1 MLARRSSSEPVE
13 MNMTPLID
21 VVFLLIIFFLV
32 SSHLARQETQLD
44 LELPDATTGEQE
56 RESSQRR
63 VTLNLTAEGRL
74 MLAGQETRV
83 ERLAERLQYEA
94 AQSQGP
100 LEVRL
105 RADQSVPYGEVEP
118 VLAAC
123 AKANVWNLRFAVIES
138 RD

>member
-1 MLARRSSSEPVE
+1 MLARRPTSEPVS

-32 SSHLARQETQLD
+32 SSHLARQETQVD
-44 LELPDATTGEQE
+44 LELPTAGTGQQD
-56 RESSQRR
+56 RDSSQRR
-63 VTLNLTAEGRL
+63 VTLNLLADGRL
-74 MLAGQETRV
+74 MLAGQATPIDRLV
-83 ERLAERLQYEA
+83 ERLKYETASAE
-94 AQSQGP
+94 GP

-105 RADQSVPYGEVEP
+105 RADQSIPYGQVEP

-123 AKANVWNLRFAVIES
+123 AKANVWNLRFAVTES